1 VLFAVRVFLP
11 NRGGTGNKALSP
23 GFSWRLV
30 RESRPFCRLL
40 TLAVLIGV
48 CRLSLAPR
56 GIVRGITL
64 TVAGFGYQ
72 AAERLSGEGLAD
84 FVRRTGIHAEFIP
97 SWGTSANQL
106 ALILRT
112 LKNHY
117 PTPDV
122 YVIDMI
128 WPGTLQRDLLDLTP
142 YLDDD
147 SRAHLPEVLRND
159 RVNGRIVSLP
169 LYVNTG
175 LLYYRTDLIKKYGYQ
190 RPPAT
195 WKELERMAARIQSGE
210 RAAGHRAFW
219 GYVWQGGAYEGLT
232 CNALEWQTSFG
243 GGRIIEDDGTISV
256 NNPRTAKALGEAAA
270 WVGSIS
276 PPSVLTYTEA
286 DSLNAFRSGNAAFL
300 RYWSSGFRSNRRAD
314 SAIKGRF
321 DVTLLPA
328 GPHGRAQTTGGFE
341 LAVSRYS
348 AHQREA
354 AELVVYLTG
363 SKVQKSR
370 AIREGYLPTIPR
382 LYRDPEILDAVPE
395 ASVVERAGR
404 KSWISRPSS
413 IAGQKYSDVSKS
425 YYLAVHR
432 ILSHQ
437 CLPREGLA
445 DLEKEL
451 VNLRLGG
458 SRN

>member
-1 VLFAVRVFLP
+1 MP
-11 NRGGTGNKALSP
+11 DRGGTGNKTLSSR
-23 GFSWRLV
+23 FFRRLV
-30 RESRPFCRLL
+30 PENQIFCRLL
-40 TLAVLIGV
+40 TLAVVASVCQLLPAPPSVARGV
-48 CRLSLAPR
+48 
-56 GIVRGITL
+56 TL

-72 AAERLSGEGLAD
+72 VAERLSREGLDD
-84 FVRRTGIHAEFIP
+84 FVRRTGIQVEFIP
-97 SWGTSANQL
+97 SWGTSTNQL

-117 PTPDV
+117 RTPDV

-128 WPGTLQRDLLDLTP
+128 WPGTLQQDLLDLTP
-142 YLDDD
+142 YLDED
-147 SRAHLPEVLRND
+147 SRAHLPELLRND
-159 RVNGRIVSLP
+159 TVNGRIVSLP
-169 LYVNTG
+169 FYVNTG
-175 LLYYRTDLIKKYGYQ
+175 LLYYRTDLLKKYGYQ

-195 WKELERMAARIQSGE
+195 WKELERMAARIQGGE
-210 RAAGHRAFW
+210 RSAGHRGFW

-232 CNALEWQTSFG
+232 CNALEWQASFG
-243 GGRIIEDDGTISV
+243 GGRIIEEDGTITV
-256 NNPRTAKALGEAAA
+256 NNPRTAQALREATA
-270 WVGSIS
+270 WIGSIS

-300 RYWSSGFRSNRRAD
+300 RYWSSGVRSNRGAD

-354 AELVVYLTG
+354 AEFVVYLTG

-370 AIREGYLPTIPR
+370 AIQEGYLPTIPR
-382 LYRDPEILDAVPE
+382 LYGDPEILNAVPE
-395 ASVVERAGR
+395 AKVVERAGR
-404 KSWISRPSS
+404 KSWISRPSL

-425 YYLAVHR
+425 YYRAVHR
-432 ILSHQ
+432 ILSRQ
-437 CLPREGLA
+437 SLPQEGLA
-445 DLEKEL
+445 DLEREL
-451 VNLRLGG
+451 VDLRIGG
-458 SRN
+458 SLN